1 MVRTLTL
8 VTPGSQHVRFFTTVA
23 EPIEDPS
30 NPPTP
35 LEPPDFERMAAVGRE
50 CGIEFLPPP
59 EPNDRGQ
66 A

>member
-1 MVRTLTL
+1 MV
-8 VTPGSQHVRFFTTVA
+8 
-23 EPIEDPS
+23 EPFIFIGTHTIKEGK
-30 NPPTP
+30 
-35 LEPPDFERMAAVGRE
+35 LEDFERMAAVGRE